1 MKLSLG
7 LKTCTF
13 IFIFDV
19 QPKIAGL
26 SDEEI
31 LGLIKTFR
39 AKYIT
44 AKRMSCA
51 VLLATL
57 VVVLF
62 CGKFASF
69 VKVISVAKPSAAQA
83 KFLDFEIGASIHFNM
98 QTFSRTMKPGELIW
112 SYVLFPSIEHTVG
125 SYLTPNIITHYIIMQ
140 VALPFD
146 PNFSV

>member
-1 MKLSLG
+1 
-7 LKTCTF
+7 
-13 IFIFDV
+13 
-19 QPKIAGL
+19 
-26 SDEEI
+26 
-31 LGLIKTFR
+31 
-39 AKYIT
+39 
-44 AKRMSCA
+44 MSYA

-112 SYVLFPSIEHTVG
+112 SKVLFPSIEHTIG
-125 SYLTPNIITHYIIMQ
+125 SYLTPTITTPPTPPITAPFECKWRFRLTQMFLFNPLKFPQ
-140 VALPFD
+140 QMKALEGTPLFLFK
-146 PNFSV
+146 PI